1 MSRRRDEL
9 RRGIRSLIQ
18 DTSRE
23 MADLEGR
30 PLPAEGPREGTAPAP
45 PEAPA
50 PEGPALG
57 SAAPSALEHPAAPPA
72 APSPPGVAWIVGPDS
87 PGPPR
92 GHEHAGRPAPSGPP
106 EQPDQRPAGPPAV
119 AQAAE
124 PSAPTIVRVPRYP
137 ATRPAEP
144 PSRRSEAPAGADP
157 PRGDPRP
164 ARPPVPAGR
173 PGIPRAARPERTVK
187 VTPGRRK
194 AARRGRTSRAVAEF
208 IVDGVNPQQASSRK
222 GVCLAYFVDHQCWR
236 VPDAYCNTALQVCA
250 IRNCPVYHLHKE
262 ALERRFAGKFK
273 HFW

>member
-30 PLPAEGPREGTAPAP
+30 PLPAEGPRGTAPAP
-45 PEAPA
+45 QEAPGPGGPA
-50 PEGPALG
+50 PEP
-57 SAAPSALEHPAAPPA
+57 PAPPPA
-72 APSPPGVAWIVGPDS
+72 SPPPAGVTWIVGPDI
-87 PGPPR
+87 PAPPR
-92 GHEHAGRPAPSGPP
+92 GREHGVRPAPPFPP
-106 EQPDQRPAGPPAV
+106 APAGDPGVPA
-119 AQAAE
+119 
-124 PSAPTIVRVPRYP
+124 IVRVPLYP
-137 ATRPAEP
+137 ATQPAEP
-144 PSRRSEAPAGADP
+144 PSRRSDAPAGADP
-157 PRGDPRP
+157 PRRDPRP
-164 ARPPVPAGR
+164 ARPPVPSGR
-173 PGIPRAARPERTVK
+173 RVAPSAARPSRTVK

-194 AARRGRTSRAVAEF
+194 AARRARPHRAVAEF

-262 ALERRFAGKFK
+262 TLERRFAGKFK